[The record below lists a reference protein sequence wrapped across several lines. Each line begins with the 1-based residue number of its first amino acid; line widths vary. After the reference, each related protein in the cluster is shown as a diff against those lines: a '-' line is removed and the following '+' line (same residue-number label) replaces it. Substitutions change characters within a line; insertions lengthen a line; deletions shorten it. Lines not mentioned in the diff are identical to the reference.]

1 MQIILILFSHSLL
14 SAQGYLCAIGGGS
27 ENYNDWSD
35 EPYNWIV
42 EHSSNNKL
50 LILSYSDQSEWMVN
64 YFKSFGATEV
74 YNYKIGNRTTAD
86 LQTTYDEIISAGAV
100 FIKGGDQWKYVSYW
114 KGTKAEDAIRYVFE
128 NGGVVSGTSAGAMV
142 LGEYAFSARN
152 GSAYPKESLLNP
164 FYSRITFEN
173 DFLNLMPDVIF
184 DTHVVQRG
192 RWGRVIPFVFNLFET
207 TSENVLGI
215 AVDDMTALCI
225 EPDGIGTIMGSGAV
239 AFYQIDDQTIISSNP
254 PDYTLE
260 NMKCDQLTAGFQYDI
275 SNRQVYSNPAS
286 AENITFSQPISN
298 PFTDFMITGTNNI
311 SQNIAASFGEFFAP
325 DDIVGILYNASGSQ
339 AFDEVT
345 EYLSQNVQSYE
356 LIGISGSLL
365 DDQGTA
371 DKIDKKTKFL
381 LAGDNITE
389 MRILSDTASIVGKS
403 LSGKINTSTPFYFMG
418 SNGKLS
424 GDNFVNNTD
433 SNPDAAFKG
442 LLTNSEGI
450 SLFPDLIFEPM
461 IFDDSDFYENRSTA
475 LLWGMMHNQK
485 RIGLYLNS
493 SDYAFINSGDNT
505 IESSGSMPLMLVDAR
520 GTTIIDSSTYKYSS
534 NYKARQVVAM
544 DNLRYTIST
553 INKKYY
559 LDSGSLRSSTGI
571 ENKSVLDRSYILYD
585 NFPNPF
591 NPNTRIKYEIM
602 KADMTELVV
611 YDLLGREVIKLVS
624 EYQPA
629 GKYEIEFDGSG
640 LSSGIYI
647 YRFSTGNYI
656 QSKKLV
662 LLK

>member
-1 MQIILILFSHSLL
+1 M
-14 SAQGYLCAIGGGS
+14 CNWRGS

-35 EPYNWIV
+35 EPYSWIV

-74 YNYKIGNRTTAD
+74 YNYKIGDRTTAD
-86 LQTTYDEIISAGAV
+86 LQTTYDEILSAGAV
-100 FIKGGDQWKYVSYW
+100 FIKGGDQWKYISYW
-114 KGTKAEDAIRYVFE
+114 KGTKTEDAIRYVFN

-142 LGEYAFSARN
+142 LGEYAFSAKY
-152 GSAYPKESLLNP
+152 GSTYPRESLINP

-192 RWGRVIPFVFNLFET
+192 RWGRVIPFVFNLSET
-207 TSENVLGI
+207 TSDYVLGI

-225 EPDGIGTIMGSGAV
+225 DPDGIGTIMGSGAV

-275 SNRQVYSNPAS
+275 FMREIYSSPES
-286 AENITFSQPISN
+286 ATSVNFSQPISY
-298 PFTDFMITGTNNI
+298 PRTDFILTGTNNA
-311 SQNIAASFGEFFAP
+311 SQNIALSFDEYFTP
-325 DDIVGILYNASGSQ
+325 DDIVGVLFNASSNQ
-339 AFDEVT
+339 AFYEVT
-345 EYLSQNVQSYE
+345 KYLSQNVQSNE
-356 LIGISGSLL
+356 LIGISDSLL
-365 DDQGTA
+365 NDERTV
-371 DKIDKKTKFL
+371 DKINKKTKFL
-381 LAGDNITE
+381 LAGDNLEE
-389 MRILSDTASIVGKS
+389 MTTLGDTISIVGKALNS
-403 LSGKINTSTPFYFMG
+403 KINTGTQFYFLG

-424 GDNFVNNTD
+424 GDDFVNNTD

-493 SDYAFINSGDNT
+493 SDYAFINSDDNT

-544 DNLRYTIST
+544 NNLRYTIST

-571 ENKSVLDRSYILYD
+571 ENKFVLNRSYILYD

-602 KADMTELVV
+602 KADITELVV
-611 YDLLGREVIKLVS
+611 YDLLGKEVIKLVN